1 MPHSWRCSRPG
12 WVGPGQHELVWAT
25 SAWQGGW
32 NEMIVKVPS
41 NLGDQPK
48 PFYDSTINHFP

>member
-1 MPHSWRCSRPG
+1 M
-12 WVGPGQHELVWAT
+12 GPGQHELVWAT